1 MRESEIETY
10 FVWAVVVRGG
20 TTYKF
25 KSPTQRGV
33 ADRIACMPNGETWF
47 VELKTKGGRL
57 APLQKIFAA
66 DMQHLGQRYACLW
79 SIEGVD
85 EWASCYALTKK
96 KPPTS
101 CSNET
106 AQ

>member
-1 MRESEIETY
+1 MRESEIERY
-10 FVWAVVVRGG
+10 FVWTIQWLGG
-20 TTYKF
+20 VTYKF

-66 DMQHLGQRYACLW
+66 DMQRLGQHYACLW
-79 SIEGVD
+79 SKDGVD
-85 EWASCYALTKK
+85 EWASHYALTKN

-101 CSNET
+101 CSPATEP
-106 AQ
+106 

>member
-1 MRESEIETY
+1 MRESEIERY
-10 FVWAVVVRGG
+10 FVWAVMLRQGL
-20 TTYKF
+20 TYKF
-25 KSPTQRGV
+25 KSPNQAGV

-66 DMQHLGQRYACLW
+66 DMQRLGQLYICLW
-79 SIEGVD
+79 STEGVD
-85 EWASCYALTKK
+85 EWASRYALTKN
-96 KPPTS
+96 KPPIS

>member
-1 MRESEIETY
+1 MREREIEQY
-10 FVWAVVVRGG
+10 FVWAVMLLGG

-66 DMQHLGQRYACLW
+66 DMERLGQLYVCLW
-79 SIEGVD
+79 STEGVD
-85 EWASCYALTKK
+85 EWASHYDLIKK
-96 KPPTS
+96 KPPIS
-101 CSNET
+101 CTPATEP
-106 AQ
+106 